1 MYTKIT
7 PNKRT
12 TRGKNYIK
20 KLSRRKKK
28 LYKKSKKL
36 KKNYQRRGGTN
47 LHQLSYDELKKRTSY
62 IIGTIEE
69 HFMDGARH
77 ITEQEDIPEKDRSF
91 WKIDIIVT
99 PDNKYY
105 KFIQKESNEEK
116 PYIFTSVYVFNK
128 RDISTAMIQFYVYDI
143 LSHIENGMRLDCHEI
158 KNKNEAE
165 SYWNQISQ
173 RKTPIFHGPLWN
185 LTIHRNIY
193 NNTTQPKNH
202 NEWYKIHKDEEMGME
217 SPNSFNH
224 WFALPL
230 TK

>member
-1 MYTKIT
+1 
-7 PNKRT
+7 
-12 TRGKNYIK
+12 
-20 KLSRRKKK
+20 
-28 LYKKSKKL
+28 
-36 KKNYQRRGGTN
+36 
-47 LHQLSYDELKKRTSY
+47 
-62 IIGTIEE
+62 
-69 HFMDGARH
+69 
-77 ITEQEDIPEKDRSF
+77 
-91 WKIDIIVT
+91 
-99 PDNKYY
+99 
-105 KFIQKESNEEK
+105 
-116 PYIFTSVYVFNK
+116 
-128 RDISTAMIQFYVYDI
+128 MIQFYVYDI

-173 RKTPIFHGPLWN
+173 LKTPIFHGPLWN